1 MESTPPYAEEVPTRK
16 YAPSDFGQR
25 SLPGRRMTLPF
36 PMCPSV
42 EFAETCPPSI
52 LDSDPSGSG
61 LGVWVLVGTEP
72 GYCIYEYAGGI
83 S

>member
-1 MESTPPYAEEVPTRK
+1 MEPTPSYADAPTRK
-16 YAPSDFGQR
+16 YATGDFGKQ
-25 SLPGRRMTLPF
+25 SLPGRRMTVPF
-36 PMCPSV
+36 PL
-42 EFAETCPPSI
+42 CPPTTHAASCPATI